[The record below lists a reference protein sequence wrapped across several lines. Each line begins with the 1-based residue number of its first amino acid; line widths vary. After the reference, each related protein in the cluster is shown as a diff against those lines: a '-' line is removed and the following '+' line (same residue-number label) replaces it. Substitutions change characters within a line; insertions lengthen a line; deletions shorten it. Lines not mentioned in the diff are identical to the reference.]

1 MPEQPGTRHSLGDT
15 VKTHA
20 RLAAAFSVAAL
31 ISAAAAGCG
40 SKDDTGNAADPAT
53 VASST
58 PTLSAA
64 QTAACAALLKVPV
77 LIPQMGHGD
86 GPPSPKVLAK
96 VEAAMK
102 AIAAGTTGT
111 AKSAA
116 KSVVSTIEE
125 VTSTKNFKL
134 LEADDFQASLLAPG
148 AAGVDTCGFPETDAR
163 IVEMAPMKKGDNPM
177 FHYKGVP
184 ATMTAGAHSI
194 KITSQSG
201 NFHEMTFVPVKDATT
216 KPKDLLDLPDRQFAK
231 VVRGAPVLTLVAPKG
246 TSYLNVDL
254 EPGRY
259 IVFCHVPLM
268 DKKGNLIMGSRGP
281 IWHFDLGMATALTVS

>member
-1 MPEQPGTRHSLGDT
+1 MPELPGTRHFLGDT

-31 ISAAAAGCG
+31 VSAAAAGCG
-40 SKDDTGNAADPAT
+40 SQDDTSNATDPAS

-58 PTLSAA
+58 PTLSAQ

-96 VEAAMK
+96 VETAMK
-102 AIAAGTTGT
+102 TIAGGTTGR
-111 AKSAA
+111 ARAA
-116 KSVVSTIEE
+116 ATSVASTIDEA
-125 VTSTKNFKL
+125 TSTKNFKL

-148 AAGVDTCGFPETDAR
+148 VAGVTTCGFPETDAR
-163 IVEMAPMKKGDNPM
+163 IVEMAPMKKGDTPM
-177 FHYKGVP
+177 FHYRGVP
-184 ATMTAGAHSI
+184 ATMTAGTHSI

-201 NFHEMTFVPVKDATT
+201 NFHEMTFVRVKDATT
-216 KPKDLLDLPDRQFAK
+216 RPKDLLDLPDKQFAK
-231 VVRGAPVLTLVAPKG
+231 VAAGAPFLTLVAPKG

-254 EPGRY
+254 KPGRY